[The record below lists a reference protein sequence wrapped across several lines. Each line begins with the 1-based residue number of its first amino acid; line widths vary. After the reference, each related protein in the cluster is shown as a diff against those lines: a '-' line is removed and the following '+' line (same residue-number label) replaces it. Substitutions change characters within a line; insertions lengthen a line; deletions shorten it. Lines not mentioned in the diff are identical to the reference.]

1 MGKEWNRMSQDS
13 RLNAEVL
20 LPFVSFQTA
29 RSGGSGGQ
37 HVNKVETKVTLW
49 FDLGRATIFSDQE
62 KERIRHRLGRRI
74 LADGRLAVVSQDTR
88 SQLNNKEIAIQRLIT
103 LLREALKTHKAR
115 KPTQPS
121 KAAVQR
127 RLDGKRQQALRKI
140 NRKKDWL

>member
-1 MGKEWNRMSQDS
+1 MSQDS

-74 LADGRLAVVSQDTR
+74 LADGRLTVVSQDTR

-115 KPTQPS
+115 KPTRPS

>member
-1 MGKEWNRMSQDS
+1 MSQDS

-49 FDLGRATIFSDQE
+49 FDLERATIFSDQE

-74 LADGRLAVVSQDTR
+74 LADGRLTVVSQDTR

>member
-1 MGKEWNRMSQDS
+1 MSQDS